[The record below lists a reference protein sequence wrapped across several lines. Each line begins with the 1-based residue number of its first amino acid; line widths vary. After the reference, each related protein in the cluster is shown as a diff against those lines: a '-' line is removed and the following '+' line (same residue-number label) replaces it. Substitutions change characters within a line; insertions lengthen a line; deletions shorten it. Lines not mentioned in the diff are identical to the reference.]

1 MRELHGN
8 RVPSLGAFFLP
19 RGFTSMQ
26 VGSFISVPDNR
37 TDRRDK
43 PHHKRHETV
52 RDSGRLFT
60 RIGDYTVTSDSC
72 VN

>member
-1 MRELHGN
+1 
-8 RVPSLGAFFLP
+8 
-19 RGFTSMQ
+19 MQ
-26 VGSFISVPDNR
+26 VGLFISVPDNR

-43 PHHKRHETV
+43 PHHERHETV